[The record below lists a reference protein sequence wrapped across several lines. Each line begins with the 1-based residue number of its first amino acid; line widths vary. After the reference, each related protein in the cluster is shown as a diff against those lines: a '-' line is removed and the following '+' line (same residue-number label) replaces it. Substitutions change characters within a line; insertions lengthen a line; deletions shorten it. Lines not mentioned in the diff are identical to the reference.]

1 MSYFNSGGTGA
12 HHTSPRGVHLGEVV
26 EGQDVAGLRGQVEEL
41 ERLLVIALHTD
52 AIWRAGLTART
63 KNEEI
68 GGCEDTH
75 IMKRLPRRT
84 NTARAGPQHSL

>member
-1 MSYFNSGGTGA
+1 M
-12 HHTSPRGVHLGEVV
+12 HLGEVV

-52 AIWRAGLTART
+52 AIWRAGLTAQT

-68 GGCEDTH
+68 GGCEDTYYKKAAQAH
-75 IMKRLPRRT
+75 KH
-84 NTARAGPQHSL
+84 RAGPQHSL